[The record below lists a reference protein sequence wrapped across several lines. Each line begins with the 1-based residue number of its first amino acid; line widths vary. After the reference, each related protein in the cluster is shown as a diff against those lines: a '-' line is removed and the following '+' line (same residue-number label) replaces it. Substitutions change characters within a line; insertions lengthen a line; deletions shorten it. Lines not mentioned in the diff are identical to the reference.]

1 MYIAHGLSLGSTIFY
16 CTKRY
21 ARLAD
26 GNVGNFQKVT
36 QEKCNG
42 STLMR
47 GLITHSALQGYPTT
61 SIRRCG
67 ISVPRFVF
75 FMAFMVLKGAKKTNM
90 KKLLFL
96 PAVLLTIN
104 CFSEVYTVD
113 FEPKCSSNHIQMSD
127 EQIYQALDSLKNLF
141 HYEIKE
147 FNSSYCKPKFPS
159 KSAYTEYSNAI
170 QHLNNRAYIWPRLEI
185 IDKKEKYSRISSSSI
200 LEYLFDTVRY
210 EIKIKP
216 QATAEN
222 DFSMSDEQIYQA
234 LDSLKNLYSYN
245 PPAYSLNIVPN
256 YKSEKP
262 EIEYMDGIKML
273 KNGRYI
279 WSRLEIINKRGD
291 YFLNSES
298 SLLKYLFD
306 TAQYEIKIK
315 PQKEIDYTYKSHQ
328 SDVGFS
334 SIDGCFYVKR
344 TNTGKII
351 LMVEHADSRFR
362 EAKLVKHG
370 NCSYDLQY
378 SSIMLK
384 MKDGTTK
391 TLNNINPLHEIDTRH
406 LFTDQFDI
414 TSVKVADIVKIRLID
429 FTDKYD
435 YNSKYIGEM
444 ISLMQSAAIKNYK
457 ESKAQ
462 DEF

>member
-1 MYIAHGLSLGSTIFY
+1 
-16 CTKRY
+16 
-21 ARLAD
+21 
-26 GNVGNFQKVT
+26 
-36 QEKCNG
+36 
-42 STLMR
+42 
-47 GLITHSALQGYPTT
+47 
-61 SIRRCG
+61 
-67 ISVPRFVF
+67 
-75 FMAFMVLKGAKKTNM
+75 M
-90 KKLLFL
+90 KKLFLL
-96 PAVLLTIN
+96 PAVLLTVN
-104 CFSEVYTVD
+104 CFSEVHTVD
-113 FEPKCSSNHIQMSD
+113 FEPKCSFNHIQMSD

-141 HYEIKE
+141 HYEIRK

-159 KSAYTEYSNAI
+159 KSAYTEYTNAI

-185 IDKKEKYSRISSSSI
+185 IDKKEKYSSISSSSI

-210 EIKIKP
+210 EIKIKH
-216 QATAEN
+216 QASIDN
-222 DFSMSDEQIYQA
+222 GFSMSDEQIYQA

-245 PPAYSLNIVPN
+245 PPSYLLNIMPN
-256 YKSEKP
+256 FPSNNP
-262 EIEYMDGIKML
+262 EIEDLHGVSL
-273 KNGRYI
+273 LQNGEYI
-279 WSRLEIINKRGD
+279 WSRLKITNKTGAYD
-291 YFLNSES
+291 NISES
-298 SLLKYLFD
+298 SLVKCLFD

-315 PQKEIDYTYKSHQ
+315 PQEEIDYTYNSHQ

-344 TNTGKII
+344 TNTGKIL
-351 LMVEHADSRFR
+351 LMVEHADSKFR
-362 EAKLVKHG
+362 EAKLIKHG

-378 SSIMLK
+378 SSIMIK
-384 MKDGTTK
+384 MKDGTIK
-391 TLNNINPLHEIDTRH
+391 TINNLKPLHEIDTRH

-414 TSVKVADIVKIRLID
+414 TSVKVADIVKIRLIN